1 MRPLLTLLFG
11 LAISPVRAELNTEG
25 LPAGAAGIIGL
36 DLTLSRK
43 TKLGHTIEKLV
54 SAKAEKGMK
63 FASKLNQELGIDI
76 ARDLSGVVF
85 ATYQIEDFIGDFID
99 LENGRVI
106 DFSKESMP
114 GIALIRGKF
123 LPATIDAFGKNHGI
137 ASRKVGQR
145 QAWEAAP
152 FMAALLK
159 VKADNDAKKAYILA
173 YSEKLLVIA
182 GPEFLEPALASVD
195 RRERSALLPA
205 SVKAKFEMTPNA
217 WLYLYADAEKLLHT
231 GDEKLSDAGKMF
243 GKMGLQDLVL
253 TVDGNAHDHR
263 LVASADF
270 RSPAEAET
278 FRENLANQFLPAF
291 TDNPHND
298 VPQPFSD
305 FLRSLRVGGEGKKVT
320 LETTSPRPPR

>member
-1 MRPLLTLLFG
+1 MRPLLTLLVG

-43 TKLGHTIEKLV
+43 TKLGHAIEKLV
-54 SAKAEKGMK
+54 SAKAEAGMK

-85 ATYQIEDFIGDFID
+85 ATYQIEDFID
-99 LENGRVI
+99 LENGSVI

-159 VKADNDAKKAYILA
+159 VEADNDAKKAYILA

-182 GPEFLEPALASVD
+182 GPEFLERALASVD

-205 SVKAKFEMTPNA
+205 SVKAKFETTPNA
-217 WLYLYADAEKLLHT
+217 WLYLYADAEKLMHT
-231 GDEKLSDAGKMF
+231 GDVRLGGAGKQAEKF
-243 GKMGLQDLVL
+243 GLQDLVL

-270 RSPAEAET
+270 RSPAKAET
-278 FRENLANQFLPAF
+278 FRENLAEFLPAF
-291 TDNPHND
+291 TANPHND